1 MERMYENVKN
11 EAEEVKFVG
20 HDAEDARLVKSDA
33 GGERLEEVREERF
46 EALLEFISSAGEEEW
61 RGLDYPL
68 VLEKFSIGEDEA
80 EEKMMSL
87 FGMSGYDVV
96 GRLKTGDYMEMSL
109 VGGKYRGCV
118 SNK

>member
-1 MERMYENVKN
+1 MKPMERMYENVK
-11 EAEEVKFVG
+11 
-20 HDAEDARLVKSDA
+20 HDA

-46 EALLEFISSAGEEEW
+46 EALLEFISSAGAEEW

-80 EEKMMSL
+80 EKKMMSL

-96 GRLKTGDYMEMSL
+96 GRLKTGDYMGMSL